1 MSQSSS
7 ADKPGASGDLP
18 ALDAGGFHHCLQ
30 EVPGAAVVLF
40 TRRGCSACHA
50 MGDALRRWQVEG
62 DAPALFCVDA
72 EVDTALVR
80 EFEVFHLPALFV
92 FVDGEYHGPL
102 QTPPRVP
109 LLREALQARLRQP
122 PEEAP

>member
-1 MSQSSS
+1 MSQSSN
-7 ADKPGASGDLP
+7 ADKPAASGDLP
-18 ALDAGGFHHCLQ
+18 ALDAGGFHHGLQ
-30 EVPGAAVVLF
+30 EIAGPAVVLF
-40 TRRGCSACHA
+40 TRPGCSACHA
-50 MGDALRRWQVEG
+50 MGDALRRWRAEG
-62 DAPALFCVDA
+62 DAPELFRVDA

-102 QTPPRVP
+102 QAPPRVP
-109 LLREALQARLRQP
+109 LLREALEARLRQP

>member
-1 MSQSSS
+1 MPQSSS
-7 ADKPGASGDLP
+7 TDETPARGALP
-18 ALDAGGFHHCLQ
+18 ALDAGGFHHRLQ
-30 EVPGAAVVLF
+30 EVAGPAVILF

-50 MGDALRRWQVEG
+50 MGDALRRWQAEG
-62 DAPALFCVDA
+62 DAPALFRVDA

-80 EFEVFHLPALFV
+80 EFEIFHLPALFV

-102 QTPPRVP
+102 QAPPRVP
-109 LLREALQARLRQP
+109 LLREALAARLRLP

>member
-62 DAPALFCVDA
+62 DAPALF
-72 EVDTALVR
+72 
-80 EFEVFHLPALFV
+80 V

-109 LLREALQARLRQP
+109 LLREALEARLRQP